1 MKLTLSMHI
10 EVKSLDEMQQL
21 AAHLGAF
28 QAAESKEPKATP
40 EASLKPKPKPKP
52 KPAPDPLDRA
62 LIETDLRDIMAR
74 IGPERMRAAKEEA
87 GISVRLQNAEGDD
100 LAAYRAL
107 ADRLAQG
114 GSDA

>member
-40 EASLKPKPKPKP
+40 KASLKPKPKP

-62 LIETDLRDIMAR
+62 LIETDLREIMAR